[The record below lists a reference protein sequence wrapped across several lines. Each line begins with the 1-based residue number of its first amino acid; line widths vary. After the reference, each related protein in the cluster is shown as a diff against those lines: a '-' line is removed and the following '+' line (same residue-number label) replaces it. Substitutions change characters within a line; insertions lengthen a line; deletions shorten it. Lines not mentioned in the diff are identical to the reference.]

1 MTSEAPHA
9 VRLVVRGR
17 VQGVGF
23 RWFVREAARAA
34 GVAGRVRNNVDGSV
48 EIVAQGSAA
57 ALGALRDA
65 VRQGPAGARVDGV
78 EECRLDDGERLP
90 LPFMV
95 DR

>member
-1 MTSEAPHA
+1 MTAEPPGAL
-9 VRLVVRGR
+9 RMVVRGR

-34 GVAGRVRNNVDGSV
+34 GLAGRVRNNADGSV
-48 EIVAQGSAA
+48 EVIAQGSSA
-57 ALGALRDA
+57 ALARLRAA
-65 VRQGPAGARVDGV
+65 VRQGPPGARVDDI
-78 EECRLDDGERLP
+78 EESQLGSGEPLP